1 MAETGAPALTTVNAP
16 RCRAGKTGGML
27 FFALKGAEALGH
39 RIAAAG
45 GLAHPLALHEERDF
59 GMGEHKAR
67 PLVDVQGAD
76 VFVLGALQGGGGMSA
91 NDRLI
96 RLLFFLATCR
106 DHGAAR
112 VTAVLPYLPY
122 SRKDRRTKERDP
134 VSSRYVAQLIEAM
147 GPDEVLTLDVHNVSA
162 FENAFRCRARNLS
175 AIGLFAADI
184 AERARADGP
193 PLAVMSP
200 DPGGVKRAQLL
211 REALQ
216 EATASDVGFAFRE
229 KRRSAG
235 SVTGDLF
242 AGDVAG
248 CAVHIVDDMICGGGT
263 ILRAAATARENG
275 AAEVHAL
282 ATHALFTS
290 EAVKHFRQ
298 DQTLDSIT
306 VTDSA
311 LPFLTALDPMSEKL
325 RVLGSAQVISAA
337 IRSIHDGTEMPRTIA
352 PRVVSIDSH
361 Q

>member
-1 MAETGAPALTTVNAP
+1 
-16 RCRAGKTGGML
+16 ML
-27 FFALKGAEALGH
+27 LFALKGAEPLGH

-45 GLAHPLALHEERDF
+45 GLVHPLALHEERDF

-67 PLVDVQGAD
+67 PLVDVRGKD
-76 VFVLGALQGGGGMSA
+76 LFVLGALQGGSGMSA
-91 NDRLI
+91 NDRLV

-112 VTAVLPYLPY
+112 VTAILPYLPY
-122 SRKDRRTKERDP
+122 SRKDRRTKDHDP
-134 VSSRYVAQLIEAM
+134 VSSRYVAQLIEAT
-147 GPDEVLTLDVHNVSA
+147 GADEVLTLDVHNVAA
-162 FENAFRCRARNLS
+162 FENAFRCRALNLS
-175 AIGLFAADI
+175 ATGLFAVDI
-184 AERARADGP
+184 AGRTRDSGL
-193 PLAVMSP
+193 PLSVMSP

-216 EATASDVGFAFRE
+216 EVAGRDVGFAFRE

-248 CAVHIVDDMICGGGT
+248 CSVHIVDDMICGGGT

-275 AAEVHAL
+275 AKEVHAL
-282 ATHALFTS
+282 ATHALFTP
-290 EAVKHFRQ
+290 EAVQRFVQ
-298 DQTLDSIT
+298 DTTLDSIT

-311 LPFLTALDPMSEKL
+311 LPFLTPLSPLSDKL
-325 RVLGSAQVISAA
+325 RVLASAQIFSSA
-337 IRSIHDGTEMPRTIA
+337 IRLVHDATGMPQWPDAYLT
-352 PRVVSIDSH
+352 PVDSH